1 MTQDSYRSQYTEK
14 GFHQK
19 LADIPKAAG
28 CEIFEQALLLY
39 VMLTEQD
46 VPNWVKASIIGAL
59 GYLIC
64 PIDAVPD
71 FLPGGYLDDLAVMAM
86 VLAKINFYDTPAGGK
101 RPDEKFAAEQNRRQH
116 SPDFWVV
123 LNI

>member
-1 MTQDSYRSQYTEK
+1 MGKNVYRSQYSKK

-19 LADIPKAAG
+19 LAAIPQTTG
-28 CEIFEQALLLY
+28 CKIYEQALLLY

-46 VPNWVKASIIGAL
+46 VPAWVKAAIIGAL

-86 VLAKINFYDTPAGGK
+86 VLAKVNAYDTPGAK
-101 RPDEKFAAEQNRRQH
+101 DRMEKLLPDRCRE
-116 SPDFWVV
+116 S
-123 LNI
+123 